1 MKQRVIWWIKAYLL
15 LVGICILQKPFFM
28 LSNLSL
34 FSSVAWYDWFKVMCH
49 GLPLDFSV
57 GAYLM
62 VIPSLVMILSAWIKF
77 SSLIRVLRVYFGI
90 VAVVLSMIFVFDS
103 VLYPYWGFKLDSTPF
118 FYFFS
123 SPADAAAS
131 VTLWQL
137 VGILAVLVV
146 IVAVIYG
153 IFYALLLSRRFMRS
167 VKLPVNPVGVTSVL
181 VVMTAL
187 LFIPIRGGFTVSTMN
202 VGKVFFSEELVLN
215 HAAINPAFSLLES
228 LSRPSDFE
236 SQYRFMSEEEKQ
248 SEMLRFETAYITLC
262 DTVPTDSVT
271 ADKRLFSVE
280 RPNVILLILES
291 FSSHLMSTLG
301 GESNV
306 AVNLDSLSKEGVLFT
321 DFYANSFRT
330 DRGLVSILSGYPA
343 QPTTSV
349 MKYPRKS
356 QSLPGLASTLKENG
370 YHPKYYYGG
379 DADFTNMRSYLVA
392 TGFNDIVSDVDF
404 PISQRLSK
412 WGVHDHLVFD
422 RLVDDLNADAKPEE
436 PFFTVLQTSSSHEPF
451 EVPYHRLDNE
461 RLNAFAYTD
470 SCIGDFIN
478 RFKNLPQWDRTVVV
492 MIPDHQGCYPESMDN
507 YTPERYRI
515 PLLMVGGAV
524 AHPRTVATIGSQQD
538 FAATLLAQ
546 LGIDHSRFAF
556 SKDLLDCT
564 VPHYAFFTVPD
575 AFGVITPH
583 NQLIYDCQ
591 ADAVVY
597 DKGSS
602 SGENLHFGKA
612 YLQNLYDD
620 LSKR

>member
-1 MKQRVIWWIKAYLL
+1 MKQRVIWLIKAYLI
-15 LVGICILQKPFFM
+15 LVGICILQKPVFM
-28 LSNLSL
+28 LANLNL
-34 FSSVAWYDWFKVMCH
+34 FSSASVADWFKVMWH

-57 GAYLM
+57 SAYLM
-62 VIPSLVMILSAWIKF
+62 VIPSLLMIVSAWIKM
-77 SSLIRVLRVYFGI
+77 SPLMKILRVYFGL
-90 VAVVLSMIFVFDS
+90 VAVMLSMIFVFDS

-123 SPADAAAS
+123 SPGDAAAS
-131 VTLWQL
+131 VTLWHL
-137 VGILAVLVV
+137 VGIVLALGVV
-146 IVAVIYG
+146 AAVIYG
-153 IFYALLLSRRFMRS
+153 IFRALLLNRRFVRA
-167 VKLPVNPVGVTSVL
+167 VKLPVNPIGVTAVL
-181 VVMTAL
+181 LVMAAL

-228 LSRPSDFE
+228 LSRSSDFG
-236 SQYRFMSEEEKQ
+236 SQYRFMTEVEKQ
-248 SEMLRFETAYITLC
+248 SEILKFETACITPC
-262 DTVPTDSVT
+262 DTLSTDSVF
-271 ADKRLFSVE
+271 ADNRLFSVE

-301 GESNV
+301 GEADV

-343 QPTTSV
+343 QPTTSI

-356 QSLPGLASTLKENG
+356 QSLPGLAAALKEEG
-370 YHPKYYYGG
+370 YHPRYYYGG

-422 RLVDDLNADAKPEE
+422 RLVDDLAADSRPEE

-470 SCIGDFIN
+470 SCIGDFVN
-478 RFKNLPQWDRTVVV
+478 RFKNLPQWHRTVVV
-492 MIPDHQGCYPESMDN
+492 MIPDHQGCYPESLDN

-524 AHPRTVATIGSQQD
+524 ARPRTVATIGSQQD

-546 LGIDHSRFAF
+546 LGFDHSRFTF
-556 SKDLLDCT
+556 SKDLLDCS

-575 AFGVITPH
+575 AFGVITPRD
-583 NQLIYDCQ
+583 QLIYDCQ

-597 DKGSS
+597 DQGPSP
-602 SGENLHFGKA
+602 GENLRFGKA